1 MRCKGGASFDSIP
14 LRSTYARLAVEACVC
29 VSSGNRAGFV
39 NSDAVHFENP
49 TPLRSTYAALAVDD
63 EVRTRATASRDRQDT
78 FRGIDAILGEG
89 RLLVE
94 YLTRERYIHLL
105 PLKRGLMQMTFAD
118 YNGSELPPAV
128 LAYLDARDANRTA
141 EATAL
146 FTPTATVFDDGGC
159 HRGIDAIADWI
170 AHTSTEFTYTSTR
183 IGQRFL
189 DEDRVVVQ
197 VRLEGDFPGG
207 VVVLRYQ
214 FVVEDGLI
222 HDLVIEV

>member
-1 MRCKGGASFDSIP
+1 M
-14 LRSTYARLAVEACVC
+14 
-29 VSSGNRAGFV
+29 
-39 NSDAVHFENP
+39 
-49 TPLRSTYAALAVDD
+49 
-63 EVRTRATASRDRQDT
+63 RATRIAQ
-78 FRGIDAILGEG
+78 
-89 RLLVE
+89 
-94 YLTRERYIHLL
+94 
-105 PLKRGLMQMTFAD
+105 
-118 YNGSELPPAV
+118 
-128 LAYLDARDANRTA
+128 
-141 EATAL
+141 
-146 FTPTATVFDDGGC
+146 ATVFDDRWC
-159 HRGIDAIADWI
+159 PRGIDAIADWI